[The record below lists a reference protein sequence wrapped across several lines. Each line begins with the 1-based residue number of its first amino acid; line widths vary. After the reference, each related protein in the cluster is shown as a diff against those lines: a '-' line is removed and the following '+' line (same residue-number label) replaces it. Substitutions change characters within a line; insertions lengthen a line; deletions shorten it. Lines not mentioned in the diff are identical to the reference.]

1 LAWKRLTEIPG
12 LTATKPRGAF
22 YLFPKVQLKGTE
34 WRDDKEFV
42 TKLLE
47 ETGVLVVHGSGFDPV
62 YGSGHFRSVFLPE
75 ESTMSEALD
84 AIDGFMKRH
93 F

>member
-1 LAWKRLTEIPG
+1 LTEIAG
-12 LTATKPRGAF
+12 LTVTKPQGAF
-22 YLFPKVQLKGTE
+22 YLFPRVGLQGTK
-34 WRDDKEFV
+34 WKDDKEFV